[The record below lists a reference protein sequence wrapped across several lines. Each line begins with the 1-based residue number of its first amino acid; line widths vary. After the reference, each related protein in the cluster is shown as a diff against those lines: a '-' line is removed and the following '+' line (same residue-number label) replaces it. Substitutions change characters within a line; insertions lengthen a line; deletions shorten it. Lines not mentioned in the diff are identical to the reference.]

1 MMHGFGFGFPFF
13 MGGPLVW
20 LIIIVGGY
28 FLIRNIILPHLH
40 SSHSTGRSGDTQR
53 HSDNEFTETEIYRL
67 AAKHNGKVTVSDVVT
82 ELGIE
87 SKRAEKLLESMADGM
102 RVRMEVEDSGLVYY
116 TFPELQ
122 R

>member
-1 MMHGFGFGFPFF
+1 MMHGFDFGFPFF

-28 FLIRNIILPHLH
+28 FLIRNIIPRH
-40 SSHSTGRSGDTQR
+40 SSGSAGDLQR
-53 HSDNEFTETEIYRL
+53 YSDNEFTEAEIYRL
-67 AAKHNGKVTVSDVVT
+67 AAKHNGKITVSDVVT

-87 SKRAEKLLESMADGM
+87 PKRTEKILESMADGI
-102 RVRMEVEDSGLVYY
+102 RVRMEVEENGAVFY

-122 R
+122 RRT

>member
-28 FLIRNIILPHLH
+28 FLIRNIIPHH
-40 SSHSTGRSGDTQR
+40 FSGSAGDPQR
-53 HSDNEFTETEIYRL
+53 QSDNEFTETEIYRL
-67 AAKHNGKVTVSDVVT
+67 AAKHNGKITVLDVVT
-82 ELGIE
+82 ALGIE
-87 SKRAEKLLESMADGM
+87 PKRAEKILELMAGGI
-102 RVRMEVEDSGLVYY
+102 RIRMELEDNEMVFY

-122 R
+122 RRA